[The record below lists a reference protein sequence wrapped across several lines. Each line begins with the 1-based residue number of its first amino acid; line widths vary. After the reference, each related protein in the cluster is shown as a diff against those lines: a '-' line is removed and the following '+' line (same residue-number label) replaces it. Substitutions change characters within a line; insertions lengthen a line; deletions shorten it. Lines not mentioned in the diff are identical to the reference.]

1 MGILNRLNEQRD
13 KSAIDRAR
21 HLLTDGEEIAHWVRV
36 RHAEERGEGFA
47 YITDRQ
53 LIVRWGQSDGQT
65 FEWDEVEAWGVESAA
80 PGGPVLFIESDH
92 EEATVQMPAH
102 SREGA
107 DKATHFLR
115 AVTARAPKPR
125 RPLSKERA
133 HHSPPHGE
141 VTVSRER
148 RSAWGLTKRIV
159 VTVLGVAL
167 ILFGLIFGW
176 LPILPGILP
185 ILAGL
190 ALLATEYD
198 WAKDVSDWLKDRY
211 NDAKKKVKKRKSQ
224 AK

>member
-1 MGILNRLNEQRD
+1 MSRLDEQRNRQ
-13 KSAIDRAR
+13 AVARAR
-21 HLLTDGEEIAHWVRV
+21 HLLNEGEEVQHWVRV

-47 YITDRQ
+47 YVTDRQ
-53 LIVRWGQSDGQT
+53 LIVRWGHTDGQI
-65 FEWDEVEAWGVESAA
+65 FEWDEVEAWGVETGAT
-80 PGGPVLFIESDH
+80 GGPVLFIESRR
-92 EEATVQMPAH
+92 EQATVQMPAH

-115 AVTARAPKPR
+115 GVTERAPKPR
-125 RPLSKERA
+125 RPLSRERF
-133 HHSPPHGE
+133 HHSPPEGE

-167 ILFGLIFGW
+167 ILFGLVFGW

-198 WAKDVSDWLKDRY
+198 WAKDVSEWMKDRY
-211 NDAKKKVKKRKSQ
+211 HDAKKKVKQRKTQ